1 MAGESA
7 VMRLLADDM
16 KRYLK
21 IYFIFVKNSFQ
32 LFLSH
37 RFNFLMGITA
47 NIIWTISQ
55 LISLRFLFD
64 KISTFQGWSFQDLI
78 LLLAFGQIYV
88 YTSVLIYDSNISD
101 LPKKIISGAF
111 DRMLTKPIN
120 INFLSSFETVAIA
133 QFIPM
138 ITTVTPLLLY
148 GLAGRHSLTLA
159 SLLFAFLFIIL
170 GNIAFYLLTL
180 ALIGLTFFVENALSI
195 KDFITQRTSDLSRI
209 PTDYFPKAIRYII
222 TYAIPL
228 AFVTYYPALVIRG
241 RVDPILPLT
250 SLLLLTI
257 LFYYLGH
264 VIWQKGLK
272 NYSGVG

>member
-1 MAGESA
+1 
-7 VMRLLADDM
+7 M
-16 KRYLK
+16 KKYLK
-21 IYFIFVKNSFQ
+21 IYSIFVRNSFQ

-37 RFNFLMGITA
+37 RFNFLMGIIA
-47 NIIWTISQ
+47 NMIWTAFQ

-64 KISTFQGWSFQDLI
+64 KISTFQGWSFRDLI
-78 LLLAFGQIYV
+78 LLLGFGQIYV

-111 DRMLTKPIN
+111 DRMLTKPVN
-120 INFLSSFETVAIA
+120 IKFLSSFETVAIA

-148 GLAGRHSLTLA
+148 GLAGRQNLTFS
-159 SLLFAFLFIIL
+159 SLLIASLFIIL

-209 PTDYFPKAIRYII
+209 PTDYFPKVIRYII

-228 AFVTYYPALVIRG
+228 AFVTFYPALVIR
-241 RVDPILPLT
+241 RQVDPLVPLL
-250 SLLLLTI
+250 SLLILTTI
-257 LFYYLGH
+257 FYFLSH
-264 VIWQKGLK
+264 FIWAKGLK